1 MSWISIAVLALGAYG
16 FKAAGVLMGS
26 GAIGERIRPIASLVP
41 AALFAGIIAALTFD
55 GGDGTIALDAR
66 LVGVAAAAVLVW
78 RRAPFVLTVAAA
90 MVVTA
95 AVRWFV

>member
-41 AALFAGIIAALTFD
+41 AALFAGNHC
-55 GGDGTIALDAR
+55 GPH
-66 LVGVAAAAVLVW
+66 V
-78 RRAPFVLTVAAA
+78 RR
-90 MVVTA
+90 
-95 AVRWFV
+95 R